1 MKGGRRPNI
10 NQSNKMKKLL
20 FAAAFVLAGFAMVS
34 CDSNSVETK
43 ASEYAQQ
50 ISDAM
55 LSGDMEK
62 AEQIQQEC
70 DEWFATL
77 SEEDQAKA
85 EKAAEEIAAKM
96 EEQIKEKMEEQLQQA
111 EGAVEEAAEEAVED
125 AADAVEYAIEEVVE

>member
-43 ASEYAQQ
+43 AAEYAQQ

-62 AEQIQQEC
+62 AEQIQ
-70 DEWFATL
+70 
-77 SEEDQAKA
+77 
-85 EKAAEEIAAKM
+85 
-96 EEQIKEKMEEQLQQA
+96 
-111 EGAVEEAAEEAVED
+111 
-125 AADAVEYAIEEVVE
+125 